1 MVELVGESGVLVFLL
16 LLIVI
21 KGIIRINKKLVVKM

>member
-16 LLIVI
+16 WLIVI
-21 KGIIRINKKLVVKM
+21 KGMVRINKKLVVKM